1 MGAQPRR
8 RHVFSTDLPTIE
20 TEIRSFRETAA
31 QAERTNGNAILEIG
45 KRLVFVKSN
54 DLIHGDWLSWLSSI
68 GIEHR
73 TAQRY
78 MQAYEQFGNTSC
90 ASHLTAGIM
99 FDLLSLPD
107 SINREA
113 FLTNPQRVPSSDV
126 MKLVTEM
133 SQQERRE
140 VVKHARESAGLRVA
154 KAAPKTDEAP
164 RVSGNSNVD
173 VWALLDAKTGELNE
187 KERETLYSLP
197 IDLVKRILSE
207 SADIQKIALDVAG
220 RLSYRR
226 FLDKYDDILASAKE
240 GKSAAFIW
248 IAHMRKTDAKV
259 WSLAHVDECE
269 ILGVSVTENEQ
280 VVRKR
285 YRTLMTKIHPD
296 VGGSD
301 FLFKLVK
308 DAYDRF
314 LEYR

>member
-1 MGAQPRR
+1 MGAQPKR

-20 TEIRSFRETAA
+20 TEIRSFRETAV

-45 KRLVFVKSN
+45 RRLLFVKSN
-54 DLIHGDWLSWLSSI
+54 DLTHGNWLSWLTSI

-90 ASHLTAGIM
+90 ASHLTSGIM

-113 FLTNPQRVPSSDV
+113 FLTNPQRLPSSDV

-140 VVKHARESAGLRVA
+140 VVKQARELAGLRVA
-154 KAAPKTDEAP
+154 KAAPKIDEA
-164 RVSGNSNVD
+164 VKASGNSQAD
-173 VWALLDAKTGELNE
+173 VWALLDAKTRELDE
-187 KERETLYSLP
+187 KKRETLYGLP
-197 IDLVKRILSE
+197 VDLVKRILSE
-207 SADIQKIALDVAG
+207 SADIQKLLLDVAE

-226 FLDKYDDILASAKE
+226 FHDKYDDILASAKE

-248 IAHMRKTDAKV
+248 TTHMRKSDAKV
-259 WSLAHVDECE
+259 WSMARVDECE
-269 ILGVSVTENEQ
+269 ILGVDVTENEQ
-280 VVRKR
+280 VVRKK